1 VKPPKPEKY
10 RGGPRVASWLFAM
23 EQYFFVL
30 GILADNLR
38 IAVAGSYLAGSAL
51 DWWRLLNTQAAAGL
65 AALPSTW
72 IQFKI
77 MITERF
83 QPIEEAAMARQ
94 RMRAL
99 TQRGSV
105 RKYITDFNNLVLR
118 IPSMDEDT
126 RLDNFIFGLR
136 QDVRRWVRQQ
146 RPARLI
152 DAIRLAEEFETIRLQ
167 DVAADRSL
175 AKKGSNLINPLPP
188 PRGPAAD
195 NGPTPMELGSAQISA
210 RKQHVGASRS
220 PAKPKTQQAQR
231 TVPTCFKCGQ
241 PGHIKRFCTERKKSS
256 PKTKVNSA
264 QVEREIPE
272 SDQESNC

>member
-1 VKPPKPEKY
+1 
-10 RGGPRVASWLFAM
+10 M

-38 IAVAGSYLAGSAL
+38 IAVAGSYLTSAAL
-51 DWWRLLNTQAAAGL
+51 DWWRLLNTQAAVGL
-65 AALPSTW
+65 AALPTTW

-105 RKYITDFNNLVLR
+105 RKYITEFNNLVLR

-167 DVAADRSL
+167 DATADRSL
-175 AKKGSNLINPLPP
+175 ARKGANLIKSLPP
-188 PRGPAAD
+188 PRGAAD
-195 NGPTPMELGSAQISA
+195 NGPTPMELGSAQVSA
-210 RKQHVGASRS
+210 RKQNIGPASKG
-220 PAKPKTQQAQR
+220 PAKPKSQQAQR
-231 TVPTCFKCGQ
+231 TVPTCFQCGQ
-241 PGHIKRFCTERKKSS
+241 PGHIRRFCPERKKGS
-256 PKTKVNSA
+256 PKAKLNSA
-264 QVEREIPE
+264 KVEAEFTE